1 MTKAAESEES
11 TSMESKTNTTNIW
24 IQGEEKEN
32 GQNKT
37 QSKPQEQEESK
48 YNEDRYGI
56 VHNK

>member
-11 TSMESKTNTTNIW
+11 ISMESKTNTTNIW
-24 IQGEEKEN
+24 IQGGEKEN

-48 YNEDRYGI
+48 YNEDRDMG
-56 VHNK
+56 